1 MLGLTAKIPHEY
13 KVSHTVL
20 TVLPQA
26 ILFEVIAYHRG
37 DRAQF
42 TYILQH
48 FVVGINLCVTF
59 NILDFEVIVI
69 RHELLVNF
77 GVWLLIVIVFLLL
90 LGISYFNLL
99 IVIVFLLI
107 IFAND
112 NPDCTK
118 HNSKYRSF
126 PF

>member
-48 FVVGINLCVTF
+48 FVVGINLCH
-59 NILDFEVIVI
+59 I
-69 RHELLVNF
+69 
-77 GVWLLIVIVFLLL
+77 
-90 LGISYFNLL
+90 
-99 IVIVFLLI
+99 
-107 IFAND
+107 
-112 NPDCTK
+112 
-118 HNSKYRSF
+118 
-126 PF
+126 